1 MYERFTDRAR
11 RAMMLAN
18 QEAVRHGHEYLGVE
32 HIFCGLLSERG
43 GVAASALKSLSVDF
57 DAMLSAVRGTMSE
70 TNQITTGKLPQTP
83 NAKIL
88 IHRSIEIAKDA
99 GHNYIGTEHLFLSL
113 IRVCENSRPELYA
126 ILKSHK
132 ATQEFFWLSV
142 IDTLKSVEAD
152 PQGVFTQTTDS
163 VLEQWN
169 FQLALGSECQ
179 VVPNSVPD
187 NPQTVTNQA
196 VSAIENF
203 RNTVLNV
210 LAEEME
216 AAKKAGHS
224 AAWTYLKRVIRKV
237 LGQDAA
243 TAKESDADSAKVVQ
257 GTKVLTTACNGNHN
271 WKVTVKFSRPVSLQ
285 EARDVLTLNNHLP
298 QPEMGRTRI
307 QQNLE
312 LTLNGIDAVWTATD
326 VKQYLTSRG

>member
-11 RAMMLAN
+11 RAMLLAN

-179 VVPNSVPD
+179 VSSVSVD
-187 NPQTVTNQA
+187 GSQFR
-196 VSAIENF
+196 SA
-203 RNTVLNV
+203 VLNI
-210 LAEEME
+210 LAEELE
-216 AAKKAGHS
+216 AAKRNGHLAAG
-224 AAWTYLKRVIRKV
+224 AYLKRVMDRI
-237 LGQDAA
+237 D
-243 TAKESDADSAKVVQ
+243 DQ
-257 GTKVLTTACNGNHN
+257 GKTE
-271 WKVTVKFSRPVSLQ
+271 R
-285 EARDVLTLNNHLP
+285 
-298 QPEMGRTRI
+298 
-307 QQNLE
+307 
-312 LTLNGIDAVWTATD
+312 GI
-326 VKQYLTSRG
+326 